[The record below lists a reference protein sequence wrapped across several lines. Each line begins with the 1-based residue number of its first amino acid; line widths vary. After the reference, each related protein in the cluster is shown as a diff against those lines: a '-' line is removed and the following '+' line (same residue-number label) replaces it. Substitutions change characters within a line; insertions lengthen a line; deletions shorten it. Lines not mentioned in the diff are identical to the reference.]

1 MAELQL
7 IGMVEGIIYENN
19 EELFKILDVHIIQ
32 KIAGYD
38 HDSIRVMGNFGEM
51 DMSIRYKFVGELI
64 EHSKFGMQFKA
75 KSYQAIMPRNIM
87 QL

>member
-32 KIAGYD
+32 K
-38 HDSIRVMGNFGEM
+38 
-51 DMSIRYKFVGELI
+51 
-64 EHSKFGMQFKA
+64 
-75 KSYQAIMPRNIM
+75 
-87 QL
+87 